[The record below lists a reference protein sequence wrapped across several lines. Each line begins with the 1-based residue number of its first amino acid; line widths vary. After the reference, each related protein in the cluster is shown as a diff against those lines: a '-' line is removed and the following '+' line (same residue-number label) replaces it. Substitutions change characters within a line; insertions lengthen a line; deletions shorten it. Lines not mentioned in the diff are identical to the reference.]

1 MVDLVPMADRDPR
14 FPTRCRYARADLSSD
29 HTTVLKLLMSP
40 LEDVGDIQYIIE
52 LALHI
57 REPRVFPRPAV
68 SDPSDKIDMTPA
80 SPPRQSRPKKS
91 LTGWMSN
98 SSVPPKALSRTSSSS
113 PSAAVPSARLP
124 QPPAAVAAV
133 AATADGQ
140 QARSISPPSSG
151 ADVSVSVSPPT
162 GLLRANDALQQ
173 KVQGLKNANKV
184 FGAKLQLHL
193 EQLQDELL
201 ATDRLPNDDVIYL
214 ALAGMK
220 EVKDVLQGRISP
232 TTMLKQ

>member
-1 MVDLVPMADRDPR
+1 M
-14 FPTRCRYARADLSSD
+14 
-29 HTTVLKLLMSP
+29 LKLLMSP

>member
-1 MVDLVPMADRDPR
+1 M
-14 FPTRCRYARADLSSD
+14 
-29 HTTVLKLLMSP
+29 LKLLMSP

-68 SDPSDKIDMTPA
+68 SDLSDKIDMTPS
-80 SPPRQSRPKKS
+80 SPPRQSKPKKS

-98 SSVPPKALSRTSSSS
+98 SSVAPKAQSGA
-113 PSAAVPSARLP
+113 PSAAAPGARLP
-124 QPPAAVAAV
+124 SPPLAVPAAAA
-133 AATADGQ
+133 AATADRQ
-140 QARSISPPSSG
+140 WVPSTSPPSSG
-151 ADVSVSVSPPT
+151 ADGPVSVSPPT
-162 GLLRANDALQQ
+162 HLLRANDALQQ

-201 ATDRLPNDDVIYL
+201 VTDRLPNDDVIYL

-232 TTMLKQ
+232 TSMLKR